1 MRTICNSWISVKVP
15 EKHTLLSCGWWWITR
30 MANNELPPPSSA
42 LRSRSTPWMQPNAVG
57 GWGHILSSLLPSRG
71 GLGRQNEL
79 FCRTNCPEKAPPSFF
94 LTDMSSYSSWLF
106 SVVKMVPSLRTQRQY
121 LIVRSLVLH
130 WTGCSSRVQNSGLIL
145 EPTFAS

>member
-1 MRTICNSWISVKVP
+1 MRTICNSWISLKVP

-30 MANNELPPPSSA
+30 MANNELPPPS
-42 LRSRSTPWMQPNAVG
+42 SRSTPWMQPNAVG

-79 FCRTNCPEKAPPSFF
+79 SCRTNCPEKAPPSFF
-94 LTDMSSYSSWLF
+94 LTDMCSYSSWLF

-121 LIVRSLVLH
+121 LIVRNLVLH